1 MNAANG
7 GSIMIK
13 TLPRFL
19 SCVTLL
25 IVLITSPRSC
35 FGQDTE
41 SLQPQKLSPQ
51 ILAFLEKMKPNVV
64 FRGKVIA
71 LPEAL
76 SESLKLSLYLHRF
89 TIVSVDRSLG
99 IGYMENKLIIVTDA
113 KSGEVVSSLW
123 EWASESTGSFKEIL
137 SRYPEANWW
146 EAVAR
151 LNLFANLILYP
162 VKNYESFIE
171 SRVGSIRYDR
181 KEKAFTV
188 ELIKIYTP
196 YLLLR
201 VEAEEVDDHYKFGRI
216 SFIDA
221 ATGKEK

>member
-1 MNAANG
+1 
-7 GSIMIK
+7 MIK
-13 TLPRFL
+13 TLARLL

-41 SLQPQKLSPQ
+41 SLQPLKLSPQ

-64 FRGKVIA
+64 FRGKVLA
-71 LPEAL
+71 LPEGL

-123 EWASESTGSFKEIL
+123 EWASESTTGSFKEIL

-171 SRVGSIRYDR
+171 SRVGSLRYDR

-221 ATGKEK
+221 ATGKEQ

>member
-1 MNAANG
+1 
-7 GSIMIK
+7 MIK
-13 TLPRFL
+13 TLARLL

-41 SLQPQKLSPQ
+41 SLQPLKLSPQ

-64 FRGKVIA
+64 FRGKVLA
-71 LPEAL
+71 LPEGL

-123 EWASESTGSFKEIL
+123 EWASESTTGSFKEIL

-171 SRVGSIRYDR
+171 SRVGSLRYDR

>member
-13 TLPRFL
+13 TLPRIL

-113 KSGEVVSSLW
+113 KSGKVVSSLW
-123 EWASESTGSFKEIL
+123 EWALEPPGSFKEIL
-137 SRYPEANWW
+137 SRYPEANWR

>member
-1 MNAANG
+1 
-7 GSIMIK
+7 MIK
-13 TLPRFL
+13 TLARLL

-41 SLQPQKLSPQ
+41 SLQPQKVSSQ
-51 ILAFLEKMKPNVV
+51 ILAFLETMKPNVV

-171 SRVGSIRYDR
+171 SRVGSLRYDR

-188 ELIKIYTP
+188 ELIKTYTP